1 MCPKHLFGTMR
12 PEECPVR
19 PALNAIGGY
28 PILAAKP
35 VILLRARAAS
45 PRHDRCQPLEPVSQ
59 KFTTPLAKIAD
70 PIYAPPKREDI
81 VKNLLAAVGDVLA
94 CEEALFERL
103 KGDEQIPPFE
113 KPEPEERRERLKAG

>member
-1 MCPKHLFGTMR
+1 M
-12 PEECPVR
+12 
-19 PALNAIGGY
+19 
-28 PILAAKP
+28 
-35 VILLRARAAS
+35 
-45 PRHDRCQPLEPVSQ
+45 SQ

>member
-1 MCPKHLFGTMR
+1 MR

-81 VKNLLAAVGDVLA
+81 VKNLLAAVGDVWPAGKRSLS
-94 CEEALFERL
+94 
-103 KGDEQIPPFE
+103 GS
-113 KPEPEERRERLKAG
+113 KAMSRSRSSKNRSRQNQKIFWN